1 MFNECLEIRWK
12 TTHYQAFDTVLH
24 HQMKHLKVHQKYSV
38 LRVIFNSLLT
48 VSSGDETLSH
58 AWYISIKC
66 YTYFHEHKKQISEY
80 IW

>member
-1 MFNECLEIRWK
+1 
-12 TTHYQAFDTVLH
+12 
-24 HQMKHLKVHQKYSV
+24 MKHLKVHQKYSV